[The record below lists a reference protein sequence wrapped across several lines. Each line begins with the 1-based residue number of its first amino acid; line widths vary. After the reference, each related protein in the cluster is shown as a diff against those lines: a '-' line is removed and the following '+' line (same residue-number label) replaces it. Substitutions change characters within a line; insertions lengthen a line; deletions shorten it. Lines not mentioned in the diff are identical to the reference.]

1 MYSYL
6 VRVSVAKD
14 EEYSVRIL
22 RTGRT
27 DQVISEDGGGLMKE
41 DVGVLK
47 LNGEKMREG

>member
-6 VRVSVAKD
+6 VRVSFAKD
-14 EEYSVRIL
+14 EEYLIRIL

-41 DVGVLK
+41 AVGVLK